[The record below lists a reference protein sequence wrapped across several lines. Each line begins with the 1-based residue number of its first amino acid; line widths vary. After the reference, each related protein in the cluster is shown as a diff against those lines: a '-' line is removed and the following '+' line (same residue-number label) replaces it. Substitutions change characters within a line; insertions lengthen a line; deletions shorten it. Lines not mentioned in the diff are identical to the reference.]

1 MRSTTLLSRFRL
13 TAMMAWGF
21 ALTTAP
27 ALAALPGTQNSSSGG
42 SDGNYLVKFKGYVA
56 DGAVLL
62 GLIICV
68 YAFIVV
74 ANAITTEFSAIREK
88 QTTWGKFGALCVV
101 GVVLIVVVIWLLNL
115 AADILL

>member
-1 MRSTTLLSRFRL
+1 MSRYSFRPLYWSLVWLCCL
-13 TAMMAWGF
+13 TG
-21 ALTTAP
+21 P
-27 ALAALPGTQNSSSGG
+27 ALANLPTTQNSSSGTSG
-42 SDGNYLVKFKGYVA
+42 SNYIDRFKGYVA

-74 ANAITTEFSAIREK
+74 ANAITTEFNQVREK
-88 QTTWGKFGALCVV
+88 QTTWGKFGVLCVV
-101 GVVLIVVVIWLLNL
+101 GVVLLVVVIWLLNL